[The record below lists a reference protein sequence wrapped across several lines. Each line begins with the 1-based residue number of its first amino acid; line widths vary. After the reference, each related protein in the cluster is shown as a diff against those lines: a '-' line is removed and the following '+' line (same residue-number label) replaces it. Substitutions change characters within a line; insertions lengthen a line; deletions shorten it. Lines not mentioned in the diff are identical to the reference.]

1 MFKLSTK
8 FFQQDPFPFV
18 LKKIGNIQNEVLR
31 FDVGGRE
38 EQVITRPNGAEHFT
52 GMSCQESEQN
62 PAVNG
67 ALCSLLT

>member
-8 FFQQDPFPFV
+8 FFQRDPFPFV
-18 LKKIGNIQNEVLR
+18 LKDNIQNEILC
-31 FDVGGRE
+31 FDVAGRE
-38 EQVITRPNGAEHFT
+38 EQVITRPNGAEHFS